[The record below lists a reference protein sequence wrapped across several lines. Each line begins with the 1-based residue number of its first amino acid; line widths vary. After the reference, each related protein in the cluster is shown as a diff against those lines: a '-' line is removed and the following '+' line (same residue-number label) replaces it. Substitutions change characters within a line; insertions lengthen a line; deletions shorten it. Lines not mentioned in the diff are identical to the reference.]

1 MHSILSK
8 LSVVSITLTVSLKGE
23 FMKKEL
29 FICIFVIAL
38 VIIGDVITQNHTKQ
52 CVEQLNQVLS
62 NMKNKIIVSE
72 KSEEQQEELKTKS
85 KEIREL
91 WNNMQ
96 ETLSFYIEHDELEKV
111 ETQLALLIGEM
122 ETELYDD
129 AVPEIEKCEFILEH
143 IADKT
148 SLTIKNIF

>member
-1 MHSILSK
+1 MI
-8 LSVVSITLTVSLKGE
+8 
-23 FMKKEL
+23 
-29 FICIFVIAL
+29 ICIIVIAFI
-38 VIIGDVITQNHTKQ
+38 VIGNVITQNHTKQ
-52 CVEQLNQVLS
+52 CVQQLNQELS
-62 NMKNKIIVSE
+62 NLKSEIIVAE
-72 KSEEQQEELKTKS
+72 KKHEELKNKS

-96 ETLSFYIEHDELEKV
+96 ETLSFYVEHDELEKV

-129 AVPEIEKCEFILEH
+129 AIPEIEKCQFILEH
-143 IADKT
+143 IEDKT

>member
-1 MHSILSK
+1 
-8 LSVVSITLTVSLKGE
+8 
-23 FMKKEL
+23 MKKEMI
-29 FICIFVIAL
+29 ICIIVIAFI
-38 VIIGDVITQNHTKQ
+38 VIGNVITQNHTKQ
-52 CVEQLNQVLS
+52 CVQQLNQELS
-62 NMKNKIIVSE
+62 NLKSEIIVAE
-72 KSEEQQEELKTKS
+72 KKHEELKNKS

-96 ETLSFYIEHDELEKV
+96 ETLSFYVEHDELEKV

-129 AVPEIEKCEFILEH
+129 AIPEIEKCQFILEH
-143 IADKT
+143 IEDKT

>member
-1 MHSILSK
+1 
-8 LSVVSITLTVSLKGE
+8 
-23 FMKKEL
+23 MKKEMI
-29 FICIFVIAL
+29 ICIIVIAFI
-38 VIIGDVITQNHTKQ
+38 VIGNVITQNHTKQ
-52 CVEQLNQVLS
+52 CVLQLNQELS
-62 NMKNKIIVSE
+62 NLKSEIIVAE
-72 KSEEQQEELKTKS
+72 KKHEELKNKS

-96 ETLSFYIEHDELEKV
+96 ETLSFYVEHDELEKV

-129 AVPEIEKCEFILEH
+129 AIPEIEKCQFILEH
-143 IADKT
+143 IEDKT

>member
-1 MHSILSK
+1 
-8 LSVVSITLTVSLKGE
+8 
-23 FMKKEL
+23 MKKEL